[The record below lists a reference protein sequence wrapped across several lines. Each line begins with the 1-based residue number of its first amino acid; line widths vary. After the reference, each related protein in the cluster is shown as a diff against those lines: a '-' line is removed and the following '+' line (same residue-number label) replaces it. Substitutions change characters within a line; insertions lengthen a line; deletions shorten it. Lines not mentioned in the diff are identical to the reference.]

1 MFKNV
6 ELRDDFIGVFDTSI
20 HCNQF
25 IDHLKATE
33 ENNTIIRR
41 RSIDHVKVNDDM
53 VTIDSTMVNY
63 NRPVPLLQDYNNLT
77 KQCMDLYI
85 EKFNVVSGYDL
96 QQAYMNIQRTQ
107 PSQGYH
113 AWLCE
118 DDHYGAHRKLFAT
131 MLYLN
136 DVEEGGETE
145 FLYQKVRFKPQKGRF
160 LMWPAHWTHIHRGN
174 PPLSGEK
181 YIATSWIENQEI

>member
-53 VTIDSTMVNY
+53 VTIDSSMINF

-113 AWLCE
+113 AWHCE

-145 FLYQKVRFKPQKGRF
+145 LYS
-160 LMWPAHWTHIHRGN
+160 L
-174 PPLSGEK
+174 L
-181 YIATSWIENQEI
+181 

>member
-53 VTIDSTMVNY
+53 VTIDSVSYTH
-63 NRPVPLLQDYNNLT
+63 LT
-77 KQCMDLYI
+77 LPTK
-85 EKFNVVSGYDL
+85 
-96 QQAYMNIQRTQ
+96 A
-107 PSQGYH
+107 
-113 AWLCE
+113 
-118 DDHYGAHRKLFAT
+118 
-131 MLYLN
+131 
-136 DVEEGGETE
+136 
-145 FLYQKVRFKPQKGRF
+145 
-160 LMWPAHWTHIHRGN
+160 
-174 PPLSGEK
+174 
-181 YIATSWIENQEI
+181 